1 MLARGRADGGRAVTR
16 RTATPTRRTPGQL
29 GTVEQLPSGR
39 WRAFY
44 RRDGRKFTAP
54 HTFSTRAEGTAWL
67 ASEFAD
73 RTRGTWRD
81 PAAGRITLDAYAADW
96 LASRPDL
103 APRTLDTHARNVRR
117 WISPRIG
124 TGSGSRGVEL
134 GTMHVG
140 DITPAVVR
148 AWYAAIIKTARDA
161 AARQLARDRER
172 TEHPARVWAREQGM
186 QVAATGKMPTA
197 VMQAWREAGEPQP
210 QRANL
215 RTVVPLDQA
224 GATTAAQAYR
234 VLRAILTTAVTDGLL
249 TANPCQIKGAGQV
262 AHRERGT
269 ASPAEVAQLAAR
281 MPARYAAAVTLAAWS
296 GLRYGEL
303 FALARCH
310 VDLDAG
316 TVRVERALEQV
327 PGQPIG
333 FGKTKTD
340 KSRRVVHL
348 PAFVVDALAAHMAEH
363 VAEHADALLFPMPDG
378 SPTPNVRISLAFRQA
393 RAVIGREDLHWH
405 DLRHTGAMLAYRA
418 GASLPEVQA
427 RLGHTTMRAAQ
438 IYAHAADDSD
448 RVLAERL
455 NALYGDSESMPRLRA
470 I

>member
-1 MLARGRADGGRAVTR
+1 VRDRCDGRRTVTR

-81 PAAGRITLDAYAADW
+81 PEAGRITLDAYAADW

-103 APRTLDTHARNVRR
+103 APRTLDTYARNVRR

-124 TGSGSRGVEL
+124 AGSGSRGVEL
-134 GTMHVG
+134 GTMQVG

-148 AWYAAIIKTARDA
+148 AWYAAIIKTARGT
-161 AARQLARDRER
+161 AARQLARDRGR
-172 TEHPARVWAREQGM
+172 TAHPARVWARAQGM
-186 QVAATGKMPTA
+186 QVATTGKMPTA

-234 VLRAILTTAVTDGLL
+234 VLRAILTTAVTDGPL
-249 TANPCQIKGAGQV
+249 TTNPCQIKGAGQV

-269 ASPAEVAQLAAR
+269 ALPAEVAQLAAL
-281 MPARYAAAVTLAAWS
+281 MPPRYAAAVTLAAWS
-296 GLRYGEL
+296 GLRYREL
-303 FALARCH
+303 FALARHH

-327 PGQPIG
+327 PGP
-333 FGKTKTD
+333 
-340 KSRRVVHL
+340 H
-348 PAFVVDALAAHMAEH
+348 PLA
-363 VAEHADALLFPMPDG
+363 
-378 SPTPNVRISLAFRQA
+378 
-393 RAVIGREDLHWH
+393 
-405 DLRHTGAMLAYRA
+405 
-418 GASLPEVQA
+418 
-427 RLGHTTMRAAQ
+427 
-438 IYAHAADDSD
+438 DSD
-448 RVLAERL
+448 QAGRIVAWRCGTVWRPVWRPLIAIKSLVRHYSCSQCGGVARVAATLPLSRGRGRFSKEHPSSPRPSSHSHRL
-455 NALYGDSESMPRLRA
+455 HEKYSVGNHTRHEHTDGLTQHGSLYAGKSS
-470 I
+470 